1 MALESDIQMD
11 GHKGIAVSRRFFV
24 LTVAIAAFYVPLAL
38 NYTWPLFAPGM
49 SRWQDAVNTALNGHR
64 YAVGDGSVESVRHG
78 AYAAHRVVLMVHT
91 TLAGLALA
99 LGLFQFSSRLRTR
112 RPTVHR
118 WIGRGYLALMSVS
131 MLTALVFLYLTPPA
145 QHFIGPAFET
155 QLRALA
161 IGTLGSAWYAV
172 YAIRRR
178 DVISHQAWMTYGIA
192 LMMTAPLLRV
202 IWIGIQPLIPQHDL
216 LTNIGV
222 GSIVL
227 GVVAPGSAVFAFMLT
242 HRPKADASVGAVPTW
257 TYGAAVALAVVG
269 SLAYAGLVVRLP
281 APIPHSLALFH
292 LVPAWITIA
301 LAARGI
307 VRARAAGD
315 AARER
320 QWRWLLWGFAAAP
333 TAASLYAQ
341 IVPPVFTTADAVLAG
356 GMDGP
361 VIPITI
367 SFALVVHAAARA
379 RRRTDDDLDEPN
391 VLAVA

>member
-1 MALESDIQMD
+1 MD

-38 NYTWPLFAPGM
+38 NYTWPLFAPGL
-49 SRWQDAVNTALNGHR
+49 SRWQDSVNAVINGR
-64 YAVGDGSVESVRHG
+64 TYAVGDGSVESVRHG
-78 AYAAHRVVLMVHT
+78 AYAEHRVVLMVHT

-112 RPTVHR
+112 RPAVHR
-118 WIGRGYLALMSVS
+118 WIGRSYLTLMSVS
-131 MLTALVFLYLTPPA
+131 MLTALVFLYFTPPA

-161 IGTLGSAWYAV
+161 IGTLGSGWYAV

-178 DVISHQAWMTYGIA
+178 DVITHQAWMTYGIA

-222 GSIVL
+222 GSIIL

-242 HRPKADASVGAVPTW
+242 KQATPETGVRSVPAW

-269 SLAYAGLVVRLP
+269 SLAYTALVLRLP
-281 APIPHSLALFH
+281 TPIPHSLVLFH
-292 LVPAWITIA
+292 LVPAWIT
-301 LAARGI
+301 LAISVRG
-307 VRARAAGD
+307 VFRARTTGD

-320 QWRWLLWGFAAAP
+320 QWRWILWGFAAAP

-341 IVPPVFTTADAVLAG
+341 IVPPAFTTADAVLAG

-361 VIPITI
+361 VIPITVA
-367 SFALVVHAAARA
+367 FALVVHAAARSQ
-379 RRRTDDDLDEPN
+379 RRTDDDLDEPN
-391 VLAVA
+391 VLAAA